1 MLGFTFLKNETAHS
15 FLPDLS
21 IFTYHWTCTQI
32 FFTLLTSVLLISF
45 PVSHMMLITSAVLYL
60 PFKPWFLIWFLFYQA
75 HVNFLLSSSVSPPLL
90 FSSKVLRTKSYTFT
104 LQHYEIY
111 RTFFFFFSFRPSRL
125 YLSLNN
131 NTANWVWDYTS
142 EWLMFSKSWVS
153 FPRLF
158 TQSPSWVKGFSWY
171 LPWLLEKQG

>member
-21 IFTYHWTCTQI
+21 IFTYRWTCTQI

-111 RTFFFFFSFRPSRL
+111 RTFFFFFPSDL
-125 YLSLNN
+125 AVFIFHWTTTLQTECETTHLND
-131 NTANWVWDYTS
+131 WCFPSPEFLFLVYS
-142 EWLMFSKSWVS
+142 HSHPPELRVS
-153 FPRLF
+153 VG
-158 TQSPSWVKGFSWY
+158 TCHGY
-171 LPWLLEKQG
+171 